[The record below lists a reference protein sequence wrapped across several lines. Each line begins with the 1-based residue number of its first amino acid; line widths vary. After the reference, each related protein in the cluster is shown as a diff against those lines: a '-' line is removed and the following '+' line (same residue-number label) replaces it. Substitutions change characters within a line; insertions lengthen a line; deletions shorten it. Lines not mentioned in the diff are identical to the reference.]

1 MTKVK
6 ITVFT
11 PTYNRYNNILNLYH
25 SLQKQTFCNFEWLV
39 IDDGSSDGTVEIIK
53 QLAAQDSRIH
63 FINEN
68 HVENVGVIKSFH
80 TLLKYGEADFYCFSD
95 QDDFWLPEKISLQVA
110 EAKKYSQDKPL
121 LIYTD
126 LKVVDENLSVLH
138 ESMIRTQ
145 SDHANTEL
153 IQELTENTVTGGV
166 AMINHAL
173 AELWTGEEKHDL
185 LMHDWYLG
193 LLASAFGNLVY
204 IDEPTELYRQH
215 SSNVLG
221 ARTLRKRMKN
231 WVRPHILF
239 AKYWSLIKA
248 SQDQAR
254 NLLELPLS
262 SQNKE
267 IIENFVTI
275 MDAPFRER
283 LARIRKYG
291 YRKNRAFH
299 TTVFTTLILT
309 KFAYR
314 GEKDVRL
321 F

>member
-1 MTKVK
+1 MKVN
-6 ITVFT
+6 ILLS
-11 PTYNRYNNILNLYH
+11 TYNGEQFLAEQVKSI
-25 SLQKQTFCNFEWLV
+25 QEQTYQEWELL
-39 IDDGSSDGTVEIIK
+39 IRDDGSSDGTVEIIK
-53 QLAAQDSRIH
+53 QLATQDSRIH

-80 TLLKYGEADFYCFSD
+80 ALLKHGEADFYCFSD